1 MKNGLLCRTGIA
13 LLVLLV
19 PAVAPPPAAAK
30 TVPTIAARAGLE
42 LARAA
47 AVAWDAEAE
56 LVYVENDDDVNA
68 SGGASRWSFLFLSR
82 GTGRARAWSV
92 RDGRIAAAQNVEMAL
107 EALPLPEGWIDSGAA
122 LAAAD
127 REAGRAFKKGSQGRL
142 SSMLLMRGAFDE
154 ADPDRSTWTLVY
166 TSPGA
171 PSLWVVVDAAE
182 GKVRRTWRG

>member
-1 MKNGLLCRTGIA
+1 MKNGLLCRMG
-13 LLVLLV
+13 LVLLI
-19 PAVAPPPAAAK
+19 AVTAASSAAAK
-30 TVPTIAARAGLE
+30 PLTPIAARAGLD

-47 AVAWDAEAE
+47 AAAWAADAE
-56 LVYVENDDDVNA
+56 LVYVENDDEVTA
-68 SGGASRWSFLFLSR
+68 EGAAARWSYLFLSSA
-82 GTGRARAWSV
+82 TGRARAWSV

-127 REAGRAFKKGSQGRL
+127 REAGRAFQKGSQGTL
-142 SSMLLMRGAFDE
+142 STMLLMRGAFDE
-154 ADPDRSTWTLVY
+154 ADPDRTTWTLVY

>member
-1 MKNGLLCRTGIA
+1 MKNGLLCRTGFA
-13 LLVLLV
+13 LLALLV
-19 PAVAPPPAAAK
+19 PAVAALPAAAK
-30 TVPTIAARAGLE
+30 TPPPIAARAGLE
-42 LARAA
+42 LAR
-47 AVAWDAEAE
+47 DAEAE

-68 SGGASRWSFLFLSR
+68 SGGASRWSFMFLSPS
-82 GTGRARAWSV
+82 TSRARAWSV

-107 EALPLPEGWIDSGAA
+107 EALPLPDGWIDSGAA

-142 SSMLLMRGAFDE
+142 SCMLLMRGAFDE

-171 PSLWVVVDAAE
+171 PSLWVVVDATE

>member
-1 MKNGLLCRTGIA
+1 VA
-13 LLVLLV
+13 VL
-19 PAVAPPPAAAK
+19 PAAAK
-30 TVPTIAARAGLE
+30 TPPPIAARAGLE

-47 AVAWDAEAE
+47 AAAWDGEAE

-68 SGGASRWSFLFLSR
+68 SGGASRWSFLFAR
-82 GTGRARAWSV
+82 PEPAAPRAWSV

-107 EALPLPEGWIDSGAA
+107 EALPLPDGWIDSGAA

-127 REAGRAFKKGSQGRL
+127 REAGRAFQKGSQGRL

-154 ADPDRSTWTLVY
+154 ANPDRSTWTLVY

>member
-1 MKNGLLCRTGIA
+1 MKNGLFRPMGAA
-13 LLVLLV
+13 LLV
-19 PAVAPPPAAAK
+19 AVLAVLPAAAK
-30 TVPTIAARAGLE
+30 EPPAIAARSGLA

-47 AVAWDAEAE
+47 AAAWAADAE

-68 SGGASRWSFLFLSR
+68 EGGAARWGFLFVSP

-92 RDGRIAAAQNVEMAL
+92 RDGRIAAAENVEMAF
-107 EALPLPEGWIDSGAA
+107 EAPPLPDGWIDSGEA

-127 REAGRAFKKGSQGRL
+127 REAGRAFRKGAQGHV

-154 ADPDRSTWTLVY
+154 ADPDRTTWTLVY

>member
-1 MKNGLLCRTGIA
+1 MKNGLLCRTGFA
-13 LLVLLV
+13 LLVAGLAAL
-19 PAVAPPPAAAK
+19 PAAAK
-30 TVPTIAARAGLE
+30 TPPPIAARAGLD

-47 AVAWDAEAE
+47 AAAWAADAE

-68 SGGASRWSFLFLSR
+68 EGAAARWSFLFLSR
-82 GTGRARAWSV
+82 ESGRARAWSV

-107 EALPLPEGWIDSGAA
+107 EALALPEGWIDSGAA

-127 REAGRAFKKGSQGRL
+127 REAGRAFRKGSQGRL

-154 ADPDRSTWTLVY
+154 ADPDRSTWTFVY

-171 PSLWVVVDAAE
+171 PSLWVVVDATE

>member
-1 MKNGLLCRTGIA
+1 MKNGLLCRTG
-13 LLVLLV
+13 LVLLV
-19 PAVAPPPAAAK
+19 AVTAALPAVAKSPAE
-30 TVPTIAARAGLE
+30 IAARAGLD
-42 LARAA
+42 LACAA
-47 AVAWDAEAE
+47 AAAWAPDAE
-56 LVYVENDDDVNA
+56 LVYVENDDEVNA
-68 SGGASRWSFLFLSR
+68 EGAAARWSFLFLSR
-82 GTGRARAWSV
+82 QTGRARAWSV
-92 RDGRIAAAQNVEMAL
+92 REGRIAAAQNVEMAL
-107 EALPLPEGWIDSGAA
+107 EALPLHEGWIDSGTA

-127 REAGRAFKKGSQGRL
+127 REAGRAFRKGSQGRL